1 MTPGLL
7 IVAVVGSLPVA
18 EEVPAPV
25 EKPPARVGQIFII
38 GNEVTPQDVI
48 LGQLQLYSA
57 QVLTSADLRSAE
69 RRLIWLSLLGVG
81 ASVTALDDG
90 ESEYKDIQVTVKE
103 TALTHLIFR
112 VRHTI
117 LAPEPPP

>member
-1 MTPGLL
+1 MTPSLL

-18 EEVPAPV
+18 DKVAAPV
-25 EKPPARVGQIFII
+25 EKPPAFVGQIFII

-48 LGQLQLYSA
+48 LGQLQLYPG

-69 RRLIWLSLLGVG
+69 RQLIWLNLLGVG
-81 ASVTALDDG
+81 ASATVLDNG
-90 ESEYKDIQVTVKE
+90 MSKYKDIQVTVRE

-112 VRHTI
+112 VRDTV
-117 LAPEPPP
+117 LALVPPP